1 MGAGMRISALAA
13 LAAATLLAVD
23 TPVARACGCL
33 SSPMPPPEPPVGEIS
48 YTVNQQSEQI
58 IFEAEPGWVTAH
70 VMIRYAGDP
79 SQFAWLVPVPEVPE
93 LAIDPPTAFG
103 LVDAYTAPNINLSTE
118 DICPQSQ
125 WACEYHAAPYCG
137 GGEADYGGGAIA
149 DAGVSS
155 GDATP
160 SGGGSGVSVI
170 STQTIG
176 DYQAVIFRA
185 TEANLATQ
193 WLRDNGFIVNNTTS
207 IYMESYVQAGMV
219 FVAAKLVPGAGVQ
232 SIKPLRMK
240 YRAANPTVPL
250 ILTAVAAQPNLT
262 VTSFIYSDTPYRPLG
277 HPVVTIDPK
286 RLATDTLGRTNY
298 PQVLSRMIDEAGGD
312 AFVYEYRGNAQLA
325 FAQNYCCTA
334 GYDACGIGF
343 DGQCQCPGTEIDS
356 QDCSAIDG
364 LNDGAAL
371 VTQLGQKYQWLTR
384 TTTRISPEE
393 MTFDPAFE
401 PDPAGS
407 YMGNLTLSHQQA
419 SLQRCGAAVLDQPK
433 LAAIN
438 AAQACAATYCGPHGQ
453 CVVSSTGPACACGDG
468 WVAMQ
473 FTDLDSQ
480 QSVTCVPAT
489 PPVDLR
495 AGGAAIPDACATA
508 SCGNGTCKDRNGIAT
523 CVCDPNTAASARIA
537 GTTPYC
543 SAIQSPTGG
552 PGAQDYSGPLRALA
566 VCAPRYPACGDGG
579 WLAKVPVQYPGV
591 DCGGA
596 TPPEPLTREPEK
608 PTCGWFSGC
617 GCQGTPDGTPLAALG
632 GAWLV
637 GFVLLRRR
645 RA

>member
-1 MGAGMRISALAA
+1 MRISALAA
-13 LAAATLLAVD
+13 LAAASALVAD
-23 TPVARACGCL
+23 TPAARACGCL
-33 SSPMPPPEPPVGEIS
+33 SSPMPPPVPPVGEVS
-48 YTVNQQSEQI
+48 YTVNQQAEQI

-79 SQFAWLVPVPEVPE
+79 ASFAWLVPVPEVPE

-103 LVDAYTAPNINLSTE
+103 LLDGYTAPTINVSTE

-125 WACEYHAAPYCG
+125 WACQYHAPLYCG
-137 GGEADYGGGAIA
+137 PGGADYGVGLA
-149 DAGVSS
+149 DAGFASS
-155 GDATP
+155 DAP
-160 SGGGSGVSVI
+160 VAPGGSGVTVI
-170 STQTIG
+170 STQTVG
-176 DYQAVIFRA
+176 DYQTVVFRA

-207 IYMESYVQAGMV
+207 IYMESYVSAGMV
-219 FVAAKLVPGAGVQ
+219 FVAAKLVPGAGVS

-262 VTSFIYSDTPYRPLG
+262 VTSFIYSNTPYRPLG
-277 HPVVTIDPK
+277 HPVVQIDPK
-286 RLATDTLGRTNY
+286 RLAKDTLGRLNY

-312 AFVYEYRGNAQLA
+312 AFVYEYRGGAQLA
-325 FAQNYCCTA
+325 FTQNYCCSSGFDT
-334 GYDACGIGF
+334 CGIGF
-343 DGQCQCPGTEIDS
+343 DNQCECPGTEFDAR
-356 QDCSAIDG
+356 DCSQIDG
-364 LNDGAAL
+364 LNEGAQL

-384 TTTRISPEE
+384 ITTRVSPEE

-401 PDPAGS
+401 PDPTGS

-419 SLQRCGAAVLDQPK
+419 SLQRCGAAVRDQAK

-453 CVVSSTGPACACGDG
+453 CVVSGSGPACACEEGF
-468 WVAMQ
+468 VAMQ
-473 FTDLDSQ
+473 YTDLDSQ

-495 AGGAAIPDACATA
+495 AGGAQIPDACATT
-508 SCGNGTCKDRNGIAT
+508 SCGNGTCVDRNGIAT
-523 CVCDPNTAASARIA
+523 CVCNANTAAAPRIA
-537 GTTPYC
+537 GSTPFC
-543 SAIQSPTGG
+543 SIIESPTGG

-566 VCAPRYPACGDGG
+566 VCAPRYPSCGPGG
-579 WLAKVPVQYPGV
+579 WLSPQAVQYPGV
-591 DCGGA
+591 DCGDA
-596 TPPEPLTREPEK
+596 TPPAALTREPEK

-617 GCQGTPDGTPLAALG
+617 GCQGTPDGAPLGALG
-632 GAWLV
+632 AAWLV
-637 GFVLLRRR
+637 GIVLLRRR